1 MQITGIQETN
11 IKQIE
16 DRIESLISWESCIDE
31 IGECN
36 KICSGALK
44 KVSMNCPRTIEL
56 QNSPSNDSSLLPFL
70 PN

>member
-1 MQITGIQETN
+1 MKERKTKEA
-11 IKQIE
+11 E

-56 QNSPSNDSSLLPFL
+56 QNSPSNDYSLLPFL